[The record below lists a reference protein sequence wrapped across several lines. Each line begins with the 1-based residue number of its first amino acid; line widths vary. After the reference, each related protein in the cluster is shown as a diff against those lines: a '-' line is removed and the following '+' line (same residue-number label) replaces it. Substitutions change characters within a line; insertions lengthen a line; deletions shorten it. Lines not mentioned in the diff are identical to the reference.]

1 MKMDFSMNFEQRC
14 RACDLYP
21 FSTQTKTLLTAYLGV
36 SVRQLNRFIAGGNVS
51 APYLRLLE
59 VRAQGIA
66 ADVDWQGFSIKGD
79 ILTNPN
85 GEYISVND
93 LKTINFTKQRFF
105 ALSEQNAY
113 LANKLIH
120 AIRL

>member
-1 MKMDFSMNFEQRC
+1 MNFEHHC
-14 RACDLYP
+14 RACDLFPYTP
-21 FSTQTKTLLTAYLGV
+21 ETKKILSEYLGV
-36 SVRQLNRFIAGGNVS
+36 SPRQLNRFICGAKVS
-51 APYLRLLE
+51 TPYLRLLE
-59 VRAQGIA
+59 VRAHGIA
-66 ADVDWQGFSIKGD
+66 ANLEWQGFSICGD
-79 ILTNPN
+79 ILVNPN

-113 LANKLIH
+113 LAKKLIN